1 MQTHLEEAVIHLNY
15 ILLDLPN
22 SSHCTQPHSVL
33 SNSAKQNK
41 RHAGAQT
48 T

>member
-1 MQTHLEEAVIHLNY
+1 MMSRIMLISEAVIHLNY

-33 SNSAKQNK
+33 LNSAK
-41 RHAGAQT
+41 
-48 T
+48 